1 MSPLLAHRVDADSS
15 PQWLIPDSKC
25 LTANLAQERRLDLLP
40 LAAVQGLPESEKNPV
55 RAETNFT
62 RKFNADSPVQSTGE
76 KYLTFVFQKYV
87 VVLRRPALTRRG
99 GRVVTNVERGMRWT
113 R

>member
-1 MSPLLAHRVDADSS
+1 MNR
-15 PQWLIPDSKC
+15 
-25 LTANLAQERRLDLLP
+25 RRLDLLP
-40 LAAVQGLPESEKNPV
+40 LAAVQGCRNPKKNPM
-55 RAETNFT
+55 RAETSFA
-62 RKFNADSPVQSTGE
+62 RKFNADSHVQSSGE
-76 KYLTFVFQKYV
+76 KFFSFVFQKYV